1 MEPRRARRKRD
12 REVDEC
18 QCQCVT
24 GSDTIGRREMEG
36 NNSVILLRTARI
48 IEDRI
53 ESRIG

>member
-36 NNSVILLRTARI
+36 NNSVILLRTGRI

-53 ESRIG
+53 ESRTG